1 MNGLFRTGKTE
12 DLDVRYEDYMEG
24 NWTVE
29 RNLSREEVFN
39 SISPELEDLVE
50 KIKIKKTLGILPG
63 KCLDPEV

>member
-12 DLDVRYEDYMEG
+12 DLNVRYEDYMEG